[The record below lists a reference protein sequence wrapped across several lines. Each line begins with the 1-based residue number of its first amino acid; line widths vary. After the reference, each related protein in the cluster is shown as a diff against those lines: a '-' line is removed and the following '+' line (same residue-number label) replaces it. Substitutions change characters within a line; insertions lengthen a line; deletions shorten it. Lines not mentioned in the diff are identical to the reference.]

1 LPIRRHSTRTNIHV
15 GFPRFKSKKNE
26 ASYTTNLVNGNIVVI
41 NNAIKLPKVG
51 YLKAKLH
58 RQLPKDAVIKS
69 VTVRKT
75 AAGKYYASIL
85 VEYEEAEIQPAPV
98 TEEETLGLDYSSPNF
113 YVDSEGNSC
122 DYDKYYRKSEQKL
135 ARLQRSLS
143 RKKPGSA
150 NYANSV
156 IKLPSF
162 MKNHLSAT

>member
-1 LPIRRHSTRTNIHV
+1 
-15 GFPRFKSKKNE
+15 
-26 ASYTTNLVNGNIVVI
+26 
-41 NNAIKLPKVG
+41 
-51 YLKAKLH
+51 
-58 RQLPKDAVIKS
+58 
-69 VTVRKT
+69 
-75 AAGKYYASIL
+75 

-150 NYANSV
+150 NYAKQCHKV
-156 IKLPSF
+156 AKLHEKSPVSDLISCIS
-162 MKNHLSAT
+162 KVL